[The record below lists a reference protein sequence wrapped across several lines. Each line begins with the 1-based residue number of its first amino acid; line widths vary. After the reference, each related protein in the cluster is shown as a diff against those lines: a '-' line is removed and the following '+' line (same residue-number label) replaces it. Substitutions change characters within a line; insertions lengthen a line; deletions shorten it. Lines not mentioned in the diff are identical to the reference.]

1 MTKLAIDSAFFT
13 DHAGVMRDIAKTGY
27 WPTTYVSNQSPELP
41 VHHHDY
47 NIIGYVLSGSGY
59 LLDEQA
65 QRVEIK
71 AGDRL
76 RIPKGAAHAEGAV
89 TTPMVYIVT
98 VDEPVGLTRA
108 LMPRNL
114 RGPMPDL
121 TELNV
126 LV

>member
-13 DHAGVMRDIAKTGY
+13 DHADVMRDIAKTGY

-76 RIPKGAAHAEGAV
+76 RIPKRGRPRGRRRHDAN
-89 TTPMVYIVT
+89 
-98 VDEPVGLTRA
+98 GLHRYS
-108 LMPRNL
+108 R
-114 RGPMPDL
+114 
-121 TELNV
+121 
-126 LV
+126 